1 MADNALINTLLLAER
16 EEVASSFRR
25 ALDSISNLF
34 VSNTTDAAINYLSDA
49 PFELIISTPDFA
61 SSTGIHFFEEI
72 MPQFPDPVRIMI
84 AEKEGL
90 ESVIEAINKGQIYKY
105 VLRPWTDD
113 QISTIVREASDF
125 YHMRTSLDD
134 RVNQFNEQLIQ
145 AELNLEALI
154 QDIQMNETLSVSE
167 KFDLITRLKS
177 TITLLESP
185 EYLQNKFNA

>member
-1 MADNALINTLLLAER
+1 MADSALINTLLLAES

-25 ALDSISNLF
+25 ALDSRSNLF

-61 SSTGIHFFEEI
+61 SSTGLHFFEEI
-72 MPQFPDPVRIMI
+72 MPQLPDPVRIMI

-185 EYLQNKFNA
+185 E

>member
-1 MADNALINTLLLAER
+1 MADSTLINTLLLAES

-25 ALDSISNLF
+25 ALDSTSNLF

-145 AELNLEALI
+145 AEHNLEALI
-154 QDIQMNETLSVSE
+154 QDIQMNEILSVSE
-167 KFDLITRLKS
+167 KFELITILKS

-185 EYLQNKFNA
+185 E

>member
-1 MADNALINTLLLAER
+1 MT
-16 EEVASSFRR
+16 
-25 ALDSISNLF
+25 
-34 VSNTTDAAINYLSDA
+34 
-49 PFELIISTPDFA
+49 
-61 SSTGIHFFEEI
+61 
-72 MPQFPDPVRIMI
+72 QFPDPVRIMI

-113 QISTIVREASDF
+113 QISTIVREASDL

-134 RVNQFNEQLIQ
+134 RVNQYNEQLIQ

-154 QDIQMNETLSVSE
+154 QDIQMNEILSVSE
-167 KFDLITRLKS
+167 KFDLITILKS

-185 EYLQNKFNA
+185 E